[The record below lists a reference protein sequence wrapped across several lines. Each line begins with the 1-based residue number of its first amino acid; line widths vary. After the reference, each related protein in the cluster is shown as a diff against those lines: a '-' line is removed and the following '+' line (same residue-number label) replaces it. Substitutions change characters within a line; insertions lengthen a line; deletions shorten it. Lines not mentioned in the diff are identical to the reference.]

1 MQTGS
6 NETVLHFFCRL
17 LAWNWEVSAGRS
29 LIIFDDFTQNQL
41 QFVMSSYIKDNE
53 TYILIGKRT
62 LCVLY
67 DSLKRLSAK
76 MFVETLFNRLF
87 RVVAFRFTFDD
98 VCCLKQR
105 CGQLLRIV
113 LRITDQSW
121 HVGQKR
127 QKS

>member
-1 MQTGS
+1 
-6 NETVLHFFCRL
+6 
-17 LAWNWEVSAGRS
+17 
-29 LIIFDDFTQNQL
+29 
-41 QFVMSSYIKDNE
+41 MSSYIEDNE
-53 TYILIGKRT
+53 TNLLIGKRT

-67 DSLKRLSAK
+67 DSWKRLSAK
-76 MFVETLFNRLF
+76 DFVEGLFNHLF

-98 VCCLKQR
+98 FCCIRQR

-127 QKS
+127 QKSEKHVKNGGKVFL